1 MMKLFFLIL
10 VTFISVNSFSQ
21 ESAGSGKLTGEYGVF
36 KIAGIKFIPPKDF
49 QLSTRVEG
57 YIHPG
62 SGSSISVTYS
72 DGKKLAGISSSFT
85 GTTLAKNN
93 LRLISQENVELKG
106 NISGLFIVTQTTV
119 VSNDTAMQPMD
130 FERIMLFFETSSGT
144 VCINANFPANMHSLL
159 FDVMKECLF
168 TAEILTD
175 DENN

>member
-1 MMKLFFLIL
+1 MKFFL
-10 VTFISVNSFSQ
+10 FIFVAFLTVDSFSQ
-21 ESAGSGKLTGEYGVF
+21 ESSGSGKLTGEYGIF
-36 KIAGIKFIPPKDF
+36 KIAGIKLMPPKDF
-49 QLSTRVEG
+49 QLSTRFEG
-57 YIHPG
+57 YAHPG

-72 DGKKLAGISSSFT
+72 EGRKLAGIASSFN
-85 GTTLAKNN
+85 GPALANNN

-106 NISGLFIVTQTTV
+106 NIPGLFIVTQTTV

-130 FERIMLFFETSSGT
+130 FERIMLFFDTSSGT

-175 DENN
+175 NGNN

>member
-1 MMKLFFLIL
+1 MKLFFLIL

-21 ESAGSGKLTGEYGVF
+21 ESAGSGKLTGEYGIF
-36 KIAGIKFIPPKDF
+36 KIAGIKFMPPKDF
-49 QLSTRVEG
+49 QRSANFEG
-57 YIHPG
+57 YTHPG

-93 LRLISQENVELKG
+93 LRLISQEKVELKG
-106 NISGLFIVTQTTV
+106 NVSGLFIVTQTTI
-119 VSNDTAMQPMD
+119 VSNDTILQSMD

-159 FDVMKECLF
+159 FDVIKESLF
-168 TAEILTD
+168 TVEILTNN
-175 DENN
+175 ENN